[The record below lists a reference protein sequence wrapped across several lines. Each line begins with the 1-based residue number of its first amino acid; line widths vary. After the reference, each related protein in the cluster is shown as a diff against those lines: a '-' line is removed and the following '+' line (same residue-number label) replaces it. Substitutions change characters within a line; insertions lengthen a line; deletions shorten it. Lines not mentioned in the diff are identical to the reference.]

1 MMKMLLTLKCHL
13 PDKTKAWTTKN
24 IKTEILEQSFELGGI
39 SPVKQKHGKHSHTL
53 VNEDK

>member
-13 PDKTKAWTTKN
+13 PDETKAWTTKN

-39 SPVKQKHGKHSHTL
+39 SPVKQKYGKHSHTL
-53 VNEDK
+53 VKEDK